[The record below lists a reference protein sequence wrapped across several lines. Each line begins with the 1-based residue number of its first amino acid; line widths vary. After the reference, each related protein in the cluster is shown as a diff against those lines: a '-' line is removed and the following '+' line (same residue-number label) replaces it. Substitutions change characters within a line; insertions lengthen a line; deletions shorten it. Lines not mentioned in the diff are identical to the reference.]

1 MLKNVAALLLD
12 DVNPFELGVLCEVF
26 GLDRSEEG
34 LPVHD
39 FAVVSAE
46 GPVLRTHAGFTITT
60 PTAWTAWK
68 RPTSS
73 PSRPAPTSWTGST
86 PRRSWRR
93 CAGPWTA
100 GPGC

>member
-12 DVNPFELGVLCEVF
+12 EVHPFELGVLSEVF
-26 GLDRSEEG
+26 GLDRSDEG
-34 LPVHD
+34 LPVQD

-46 GPVLRTHAGFTITT
+46 GPVLRTHAGFTINT
-60 PTAWTAWK
+60 PFGLDRLEEADLIAIPAAAASATG
-68 RPTSS
+68 SS
-73 PSRPAPTSWTGST
+73 PRRP
-86 PRRSWRR
+86 WRH